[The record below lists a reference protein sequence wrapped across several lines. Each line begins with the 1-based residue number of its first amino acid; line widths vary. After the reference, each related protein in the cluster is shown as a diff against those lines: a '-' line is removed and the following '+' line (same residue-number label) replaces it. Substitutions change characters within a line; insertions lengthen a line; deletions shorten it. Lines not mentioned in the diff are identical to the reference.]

1 MAPVPTNNTAA
12 ISPTSPLVGP
22 PVAGSVAPYWAY
34 CAYCAAA
41 AVALAVAVAVCAAA
55 TDANSSTPTTH
66 NEVNNNNLR
75 INTSFYGSVSHVA
88 LKVTLCLTE
97 VNTNQCNFNDAAVRE
112 H

>member
-75 INTSFYGSVSHVA
+75 INTPFYGLWFTTS
-88 LKVTLCLTE
+88 LDYLNYLTE
-97 VNTNQCNFNDAAVRE
+97 VNTTLTLFQLLAKQT
-112 H
+112 